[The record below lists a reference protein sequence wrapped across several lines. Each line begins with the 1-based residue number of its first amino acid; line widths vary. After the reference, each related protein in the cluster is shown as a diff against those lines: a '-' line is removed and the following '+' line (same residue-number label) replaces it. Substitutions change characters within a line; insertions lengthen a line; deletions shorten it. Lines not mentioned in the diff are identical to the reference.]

1 MSNRE
6 TQLPSS
12 IQKWKGVDQRIQPTL
27 VQDGF
32 FVMSRGVYFGLGD
45 NAQRL
50 EGKLVSAFMGEP
62 IFSLTICGDLL
73 LIQTLN
79 NLYMTPIAS
88 L

>member
-1 MSNRE
+1 M
-6 TQLPSS
+6 
-12 IQKWKGVDQRIQPTL
+12 QPTL

-50 EGKLVSAFMGEP
+50 EGKLLSAFMGEP
-62 IFSLTICGDLL
+62 IFSLTVSGNLL
-73 LIQTLN
+73 LIQTMN
-79 NLYMTPIAS
+79 NLYITPIAS